1 LFSFKQLFNFVPN
14 LNCGMKDK
22 RAHII
27 ETAMD
32 LFAGKGYEGTSIR
45 DIAEKAS
52 VNLAMVNY
60 YFGSK
65 EKLFE
70 NIVEYKSSLTRGI
83 LDEILNNKELSA
95 IEKIYAVIDSY
106 VEKLFTHRS
115 FHRLIYQELILNQ
128 REELQNFIVNNL
140 VPNSVIIKRIIETG
154 IKNEEFK
161 KVDVELTLA
170 SLIGTINQV
179 LFSRKFCNKIM
190 NKDDDYVPYDDS
202 KFRKRVR
209 NHLKQLMN
217 DHLLNK

>member
-1 LFSFKQLFNFVPN
+1 
-14 LNCGMKDK
+14 MKDK
-22 RAHII
+22 RIHII

-70 NIVEYKSSLTRGI
+70 NIVEYKSSVTRGI
-83 LDEILNNKELSA
+83 LDEILKNNKLSA
-95 IEKIYAVIDSY
+95 IEKIYAIIDSY

-128 REELQNFIVNNL
+128 REELQNSIVNNL
-140 VPNSVIIKRIIETG
+140 APNSVIIKRIIEIG
-154 IKNEEFK
+154 VKNGEFK

-170 SLIGTINQV
+170 SLMGTVNQV
-179 LFSRKFCNKIM
+179 LLSRKFCNKIM
-190 NKDDDYVPYDDS
+190 NKDDDYVPYDDI

-209 NHLKQLMN
+209 NHLKQLM
-217 DHLLNK
+217 DAHLLNK

>member
-1 LFSFKQLFNFVPN
+1 
-14 LNCGMKDK
+14 MKDK
-22 RAHII
+22 RIHII

-52 VNLAMVNY
+52 VNLAMVSY

-65 EKLFE
+65 DKLFE
-70 NIVEYKSSLTRGI
+70 NIVEYKSSVTRGI
-83 LDEILNNKELSA
+83 LDEILKNNKLSA
-95 IEKIYAVIDSY
+95 IEKIYAIIDSY

-128 REELQNFIVNNL
+128 REELQNSIVNNL
-140 VPNSVIIKRIIETG
+140 APNSVIIKRIIETG
-154 IKNEEFK
+154 IKNGEFK

-170 SLIGTINQV
+170 SLMGTVNQV
-179 LFSRKFCNKIM
+179 LLSRKFCNKIM
-190 NKDDDYVPYDDS
+190 NKDDDYVPYDDI

-209 NHLKQLMN
+209 NHLKQLM
-217 DHLLNK
+217 DAHLLNK

>member
-1 LFSFKQLFNFVPN
+1 
-14 LNCGMKDK
+14 MKDK
-22 RAHII
+22 RVHII
-27 ETAMD
+27 ETATD

-70 NIVEYKSSLTRGI
+70 NIVEYKSALTRGL
-83 LDEILNNKELSA
+83 LDEILHNKELSG

-106 VEKLFTHRS
+106 LEKLFTHRS

-128 REELQNFIVNNL
+128 REELQNSIVNSL
-140 VPNSVIIKRIIETG
+140 FPNTVIIKRIIESG
-154 IKNEEFK
+154 IKTEEFK
-161 KVDVELTLA
+161 KVDVELTMA
-170 SLIGTINQV
+170 SITGTINQI
-179 LFSRKFCNKIM
+179 LLSKKLCNKIM
-190 NKDDDYVPYDDS
+190 NKDDDYVPYDDV
-202 KFRKRVR
+202 KFRKRLR

>member
-1 LFSFKQLFNFVPN
+1 
-14 LNCGMKDK
+14 MKDK
-22 RAHII
+22 RTHII

-32 LFAGKGYEGTSIR
+32 LFARKGYEGTSIR

-70 NIVEYKSSLTRGI
+70 NIVEYKSSVTRGI
-83 LDEILNNKELSA
+83 LDEILKNNKLSA
-95 IEKIYAVIDSY
+95 IEKIYAIIDSY

-128 REELQNFIVNNL
+128 REELQNSIVNNL
-140 VPNSVIIKRIIETG
+140 APNSVIIKRIIETG

-170 SLIGTINQV
+170 SLMGTVNQV
-179 LFSRKFCNKIM
+179 LLSRKFCNKIM
-190 NKDDDYVPYDDS
+190 NKDDDYVPYDDI

-209 NHLKQLMN
+209 NHLKQLM
-217 DHLLNK
+217 DAHLLNK

>member
-1 LFSFKQLFNFVPN
+1 
-14 LNCGMKDK
+14 MKDK

-70 NIVEYKSSLTRGI
+70 NIVEYKSSLTRGL
-83 LDEILNNKELSA
+83 LDEILKNQELSA

-106 VEKLFTHRS
+106 VERLFTHRS

-128 REELQNFIVNNL
+128 REDLQRSIVNNL
-140 VPNSVIIKRIIETG
+140 FPNAVIIKTIIENG
-154 IKNEEFK
+154 IKKAEFK
-161 KVDVELTLA
+161 KVDVELTIA

-179 LFSRKFCNKIM
+179 LHSRKFCNKLI
-190 NKDDDYVPYDDS
+190 NKEEDYVPYDDN
-202 KFRKRVR
+202 KFKKRVR

>member
-1 LFSFKQLFNFVPN
+1 
-14 LNCGMKDK
+14 MKDK
-22 RAHII
+22 RTHII

-45 DIAEKAS
+45 EIAERAS

-70 NIVEYKSSLTRGI
+70 NIVEYKSAVTRGL
-83 LDEILNNKELSA
+83 LDEILKNDKLSS
-95 IEKIYAVIDSY
+95 IEKIYAIIDSY
-106 VEKLFTHRS
+106 VEKLFIHRS

-128 REELQNFIVNNL
+128 REELQNSIVNHL
-140 VPNSVIIKRIIETG
+140 APNSVIIKRIIETG

-170 SLIGTINQV
+170 SLMGTINQV
-179 LFSRKFCNKIM
+179 LLSRKFCNKIM
-190 NKDDDYVPYDDS
+190 NKDDDYVPYDDI

-209 NHLKQLMN
+209 NHLRQLM
-217 DHLLNK
+217 DAHLLNN

>member
-1 LFSFKQLFNFVPN
+1 
-14 LNCGMKDK
+14 MKDK
-22 RAHII
+22 RTHII

-32 LFAGKGYEGTSIR
+32 LFARKGYEGTSIR
-45 DIAEKAS
+45 EIAERAS

-70 NIVEYKSSLTRGI
+70 NIVEYKSAVTRGL
-83 LDEILNNKELSA
+83 LDEILNNDKLSS
-95 IEKIYAVIDSY
+95 IEKIYSIIDSY

-128 REELQNFIVNNL
+128 REELQNSIVNHL
-140 VPNSVIIKRIIETG
+140 APNSVIIKRIIETG
-154 IKNEEFK
+154 IKNGEFK
-161 KVDVELTLA
+161 KVDAELTLA
-170 SLIGTINQV
+170 SLVGTINQV
-179 LFSRKFCNKIM
+179 LLSKKFCNKLM
-190 NKDDDYVPYDDS
+190 NKEDDYVPYDDI

>member
-1 LFSFKQLFNFVPN
+1 
-14 LNCGMKDK
+14 MKDK
-22 RAHII
+22 RTHII

-45 DIAEKAS
+45 DIEEKAS

-70 NIVEYKSSLTRGI
+70 NIVEYKSSVTRGI
-83 LDEILNNKELSA
+83 LDEILKNNKLSA
-95 IEKIYAVIDSY
+95 IEKIYAIIDSY

-128 REELQNFIVNNL
+128 REELQNSIVNNL
-140 VPNSVIIKRIIETG
+140 APNSVIIKRIIEIG
-154 IKNEEFK
+154 IKNGEFK

-170 SLIGTINQV
+170 SLMGTVNQV
-179 LFSRKFCNKIM
+179 LLSRKFCNKIM
-190 NKDDDYVPYDDS
+190 NKDDDYVPYDDI

-209 NHLKQLMN
+209 NHLKQLM
-217 DHLLNK
+217 DAHLLNK

>member
-1 LFSFKQLFNFVPN
+1 
-14 LNCGMKDK
+14 MKDK
-22 RAHII
+22 RVHII
-27 ETAMD
+27 ETATD

-70 NIVEYKSSLTRGI
+70 NIVEYKSALTRGL

-106 VEKLFTHRS
+106 LEKLFTHRS

-128 REELQNFIVNNL
+128 REELQNSIVKSL
-140 VPNSVIIKRIIETG
+140 FPNTVIIKRIIESG
-154 IKNEEFK
+154 IKTEEFK
-161 KVDVELTLA
+161 KVDVELTMA
-170 SLIGTINQV
+170 SITGTINQI
-179 LFSRKFCNKIM
+179 LLSKKLCNKIM
-190 NKDDDYVPYDDS
+190 NKGDDYVPYEDA

>member
-1 LFSFKQLFNFVPN
+1 
-14 LNCGMKDK
+14 MKDK
-22 RAHII
+22 RVHII

-52 VNLAMVNY
+52 VNLAMVSY

-70 NIVEYKSSLTRGI
+70 NIVEYKSSVTRGI
-83 LDEILNNKELSA
+83 LDEILKNNKLSA
-95 IEKIYAVIDSY
+95 IEKIYAIIDSY

-128 REELQNFIVNNL
+128 REELQNSIVNNL
-140 VPNSVIIKRIIETG
+140 APNSVIIKRIIETG

-170 SLIGTINQV
+170 SLMGTVNQV
-179 LFSRKFCNKIM
+179 LLSRKFCNKIM
-190 NKDDDYVPYDDS
+190 NKDDDYVPYDDI

-209 NHLKQLMN
+209 NHLKQLM
-217 DHLLNK
+217 DAHLLNK